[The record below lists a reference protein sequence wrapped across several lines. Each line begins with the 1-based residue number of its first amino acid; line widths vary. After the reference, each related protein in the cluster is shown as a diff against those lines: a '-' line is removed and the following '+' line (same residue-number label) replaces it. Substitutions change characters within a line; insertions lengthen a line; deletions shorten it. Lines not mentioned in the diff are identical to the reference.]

1 MDQLEYYLQFDEDF
15 KSFLTKNNLNFDEDS
30 DIKYKDKDKQKMLLT
45 HIENLHTLIFK
56 EISKKGIAN
65 QFLFDLRKEINNFNS
80 KY

>member
-1 MDQLEYYLQFDEDF
+1 MDQLEYYLNNEDF
-15 KSFLTKNNLNFDEDS
+15 KSFLTQNNLNFDNFNQDPDLQDE
-30 DIKYKDKDKQKMLLT
+30 DKQQILLT
-45 HIENLHTLIFK
+45 HIENLHNLIFK